1 MTEEEQPSPT
11 VDLDMHARIYDK
23 LRQEGYVDDQ
33 YFELNLKNLAQK
45 IIKDVDSALDNE
57 LSVVQKITK
66 LAERMEFDDGYFQR
80 DFERDVLK
88 TLQDAELEYQKKTL
102 KEGWKYLEE
111 CGLLND
117 LPPQPEP
124 LDKPIREM
132 HMSDKAASYQLAKQL
147 CFAAEK
153 EFSNEDYPENRQR
166 IIKLMHDAI
175 EGCNLNY
182 SGVMA
187 DLDDLIETLA
197 KYENCNIP
205 WDDVVGYMQKNYKE
219 QWQKYTSDNVE
230 NVPTD
235 KKEYWT
241 LDDLK
246 QAQDAND
253 QLAARESLKFIV
265 GELYE
270 DGFGDISQFMGINH
284 HCNSERNHIFIAI
297 GAGGKLDYHTKYGQ
311 YHLDQKSKN
320 DIVCKHVPKPKKH
333 ESVYWIGAYRKSDG
347 EIVIV
352 KELREINQ
360 ILKNP
365 FIKD

>member
-1 MTEEEQPSPT
+1 
-11 VDLDMHARIYDK
+11 
-23 LRQEGYVDDQ
+23 
-33 YFELNLKNLAQK
+33 
-45 IIKDVDSALDNE
+45 
-57 LSVVQKITK
+57 
-66 LAERMEFDDGYFQR
+66 
-80 DFERDVLK
+80 
-88 TLQDAELEYQKKTL
+88 
-102 KEGWKYLEE
+102 
-111 CGLLND
+111 
-117 LPPQPEP
+117 
-124 LDKPIREM
+124 
-132 HMSDKAASYQLAKQL
+132 MSDKAASYQLAKQL

-205 WDDVVGYMQKNYKE
+205 WDDVVEYMQKNYKE

-347 EIVIV
+347 EIVID
-352 KELREINQ
+352 KELRENQ
-360 ILKNP
+360 SDIKKSIYKGLNP
-365 FIKD
+365 IACMPVMVSFLEGDGLND